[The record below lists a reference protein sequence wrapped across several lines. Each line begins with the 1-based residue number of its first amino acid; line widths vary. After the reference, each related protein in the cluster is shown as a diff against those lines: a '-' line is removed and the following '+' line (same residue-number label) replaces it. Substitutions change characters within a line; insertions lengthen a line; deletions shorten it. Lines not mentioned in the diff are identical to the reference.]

1 MLGNGVKRK
10 RIGENLLKINAFS
23 YELFLFRN
31 IYFIERKVYFWHF
44 ERFKEEPSTQTQT
57 YCQMFM
63 GIQKR
68 KRFLSLIRIHT
79 FYATF
84 LHVKNYSLVSSKL
97 S

>member
-1 MLGNGVKRK
+1 MGLNGMQK

-63 GIQKR
+63 GIQK
-68 KRFLSLIRIHT
+68 KKTVFKL
-79 FYATF
+79 
-84 LHVKNYSLVSSKL
+84 YSYSHILYHLYTCKKL
-97 S
+97 